1 MGTPGSTQVVPR
13 GHGRTRAWEEL
24 YQNTKGYPLYKAPLL
39 CFGYFMGCLRLDAAT
54 STSPCTSQFLLCPMS
69 RVGIYPSV
77 HVTFIKLLFRFGQH
91 ALVPVLQYYHCCFP
105 SRENM
110 GLSGLYPQNPL
121 SLPGTSS
128 PHWAKTPLSKHQL
141 SHHDAWPR
149 PECSIC
155 VGGMALTCLGSHG
168 IPLSRSSYR
177 SQGSSADI
185 LVLSPS
191 QA

>member
-1 MGTPGSTQVVPR
+1 MGGLEL
-13 GHGRTRAWEEL
+13 GRSSN
-24 YQNTKGYPLYKAPLL
+24 QNTKEYPLYKAPLL

-54 STSPCTSQFLLCPMS
+54 STSPCASQFLLCPMS

-149 PECSIC
+149 PEYTCGNGLCIC
-155 VGGMALTCLGSHG
+155 AAFVWVAWHLPVLGPMGSHF
-168 IPLSRSSYR
+168 
-177 SQGSSADI
+177 
-185 LVLSPS
+185 LVLHTEVRGAL
-191 QA
+191 QIY